1 VKDEGTGYKGHP
13 FRKKGRFKN
22 AQVLD
27 VAALFTR
34 TGIQTLITQIT
45 KLSERQR
52 IILDAI
58 CDLKRRKGSH
68 LYWPTVEQVA
78 DKLHMPAADIQNEL
92 TPIQGKVVQYN
103 AENPTWRIT
112 L

>member
-1 VKDEGTGYKGHP
+1 M
-13 FRKKGRFKN
+13 
-22 AQVLD
+22 
-27 VAALFTR
+27 
-34 TGIQTLITQIT
+34 ISQIK

-68 LYWPTVEQVA
+68 LYWPTAEQIA
-78 DKLHMPAADIQNEL
+78 DKLHMTAADIQNEL
-92 TPIQGKVVQYN
+92 IPIQGKVVQYHT
-103 AENPTWRIT
+103 ENQTWLIT